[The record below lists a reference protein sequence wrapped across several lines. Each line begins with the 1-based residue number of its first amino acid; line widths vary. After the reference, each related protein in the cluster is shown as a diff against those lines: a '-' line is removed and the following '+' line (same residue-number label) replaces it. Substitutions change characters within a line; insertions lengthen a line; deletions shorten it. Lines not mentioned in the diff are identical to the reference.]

1 VHTRPVT
8 STARLTDVRDLPV
21 TAGSAAS
28 VEAFDRA
35 LESLLSFTGD
45 PLGTIEAALRA
56 DPGFVLG
63 HCLRADLLLLSTD
76 RGYVPEALGSVVRA
90 EELAADATEREQWH
104 VAAARAWADGDFARA
119 ADLWERALLA
129 APRDALALVAAHQA
143 DFFLGASQSLRD
155 RVARVL
161 PAWTPDVPGHGYVR
175 GMYAFGLEEMGDY
188 AAAEAHG
195 LAAVE
200 ANPRDAWAVHAV
212 AHTYEMQGRLADGVR
227 WLTGREDDWARD
239 NFFAIHNWWHLSLYH
254 VDLEQP
260 AEVLRIYDTRIRR
273 DRSPELLNLL
283 DASALLWR
291 MHLAGVDVG
300 DRWGEVSDAYRGHVE
315 DGWYAFNDAHAMM
328 AFAATG
334 DERAATT
341 LLAAL
346 GAAAAGRGTN
356 AGMTRD
362 VGLPVARALWAF
374 GAGRYAE
381 SLDHLM
387 PVRHTAARFG
397 GSHAQ
402 RDLVHM
408 TCIEAALRAGDHRL
422 ARALLNERLA
432 LKPTS
437 PHNWLWLA
445 RSLAAGGD
453 EAGAAAARARAGSLR
468 EEVLAGAPGA

>member
-1 VHTRPVT
+1 VT
-8 STARLTDVRDLPV
+8 VLTDVRGLPV
-21 TAGSAAS
+21 TARSAES
-28 VEAFDRA
+28 VAAFDRA

-45 PLGTIEAALRA
+45 PLGTIEAALR
-56 DPGFVLG
+56 DEPGFVLG
-63 HCLRADLLLLSTD
+63 HCLRADLLLLATD
-76 RGYVPEALGSVVRA
+76 RTYVPEALSSIVRA
-90 EELAADATEREQWH
+90 EELAADATEREQRH
-104 VAAARAWADGDFARA
+104 IQAARAWADGDFRRA
-119 ADLWERALLA
+119 ADLWERALLV
-129 APRDALALVAAHQA
+129 APRDALALIAAHQA

-161 PAWTPDVPGHGYVR
+161 PAWTPDVPGHGYVH

-188 AAAEAHG
+188 AAAEQHG

-212 AHTYEMQGRLADGVR
+212 AHTYEMQGRLGDGVR
-227 WLTGREDDWARD
+227 WLTEREDDWARD

-254 VDLEQP
+254 VEAEQTGD
-260 AEVLRIYDTRIRR
+260 VLRIYDDKIRAG
-273 DRSPELLNLL
+273 RSPELLNLL

-291 MHLAGVDVG
+291 LDLAEVDVG
-300 DRWGEVSDAYRGHVE
+300 DRWAEVSDAWRGHV
-315 DGWYAFNDAHAMM
+315 DDRWYAFNDAHAMM

-334 DERAATT
+334 DEKAATT

-346 GAAAAGRGTN
+346 EAAAGATGTN

-374 GAGRYAE
+374 GAGRYTE
-381 SLDHLM
+381 SLDHLL
-387 PVRHTAARFG
+387 PVRHIAARFG

-408 TCIEAALRAGDHRL
+408 TCIEAAVRAGDQRL

-432 LKPTS
+432 LKPSS

-445 RSLAAGGD
+445 RSLAADGD
-453 EAGAAAARARAGSLR
+453 AAGAASARDRAARLR
-468 EEVLAGAPGA
+468 REVAHAQGA